1 MRLKVVDILGR
12 AGEIG
17 VGVDHDVFREMDM
30 GRMRGLMKSPVVVDC
45 KDMFDK
51 GGGVVY
57 LGIEKE

>member
-1 MRLKVVDILGR
+1 MLVELVES
-12 AGEIG
+12 A
-17 VGVDHDVFREMDM
+17 DHDSFREMDM

-57 LGIEKE
+57 LGIEKG